1 MVYYAARKGG
11 ELDERV
17 REIEILQSRF
27 TPSSLKVFLNQKSK
41 GNVDLLMLNHI
52 ANAKELLEYAENL
65 HQTME
70 SLDDWSEFNI
80 GIKTTLNS
88 LTPWQ
93 RAVYQITVK
102 GLLRSY
108 LELSSISGM
117 SRLLNSAEQK

>member
-1 MVYYAARKGG
+1 
-11 ELDERV
+11 
-17 REIEILQSRF
+17 
-27 TPSSLKVFLNQKSK
+27 
-41 GNVDLLMLNHI
+41 MLNHI

-93 RAVYQITVK
+93 RAVCQITVK